1 MRQRFKDR
9 LFPPGIEEYR
19 AEFSRENA
27 RALRFLLI
35 AGLVFS
41 AIIFVFQYM
50 IHMEFSVVLRSLEY
64 LLFFMIATGICVSN
78 RNEVFAHGTRSLYLW
93 SSLTFAYSL
102 FLMAGNDPTY
112 PSFLYLFFVL
122 TLPLF
127 IRDALGHIL
136 ILTGSA
142 SVAFLIVGA
151 LTRPVAAFRVD
162 VFHLIICIAVSTF
175 LAYRNLHERLSY
187 MLSSATAE
195 TEAEHDPLTG
205 IYNRRG
211 GEELIRNYV
220 ANGVPGAFMMIDIDD
235 FKYVNDNYGHAR
247 GDEVLKRMAACLQ
260 AAFRESD
267 VVMRMGGDE
276 FIVYAINMA
285 DINHVENKLRD
296 LIRSVHMVI
305 TDEEKHEFITV
316 SIGCIINLGS
326 YPNYE
331 ALSSAA
337 DKLLY
342 SVKGSGKD
350 SFLCSDMDYA
360 GG

>member
-1 MRQRFKDR
+1 MIQFSQVSKAFGRQQVLVDVTFTVHPGERVGIVGPNGAGKSTMFEILSGAQTPDKGEVSYPSSMRLAYVHQQLHDVASETPLLDYAENALPELQHLQEELEKLRGLSRLARKFSPAALMLMHAGKFKD
-9 LFPPGIEEYR
+9 E
-19 AEFSRENA
+19 A
-27 RALRFLLI
+27 RC
-35 AGLVFS
+35 
-41 AIIFVFQYM
+41 Y
-50 IHMEFSVVLRSLEY
+50 
-64 LLFFMIATGICVSN
+64 
-78 RNEVFAHGTRSLYLW
+78 
-93 SSLTFAYSL
+93 
-102 FLMAGNDPTY
+102 
-112 PSFLYLFFVL
+112 
-122 TLPLF
+122 
-127 IRDALGHIL
+127 
-136 ILTGSA
+136 
-142 SVAFLIVGA
+142 
-151 LTRPVAAFRVD
+151 
-162 VFHLIICIAVSTF
+162 
-175 LAYRNLHERLSY
+175 
-187 MLSSATAE
+187 
-195 TEAEHDPLTG
+195 
-205 IYNRRG
+205 
-211 GEELIRNYV
+211 
-220 ANGVPGAFMMIDIDD
+220 
-235 FKYVNDNYGHAR
+235 
-247 GDEVLKRMAACLQ
+247 ACLQ
-260 AAFRESD
+260 AAFRETD